1 MTDGLFP
8 RRVGRFEFFRRFMA
22 LIAVTICLM
31 FSELWV
37 TDGLPLSKEPPI
49 EFAYMWFPTL
59 ALIVIY
65 GIFFL
70 WIPRL
75 RDIGISPWFV
85 VILFIPEFITSIQTL
100 VLIWKMLWFLAAI
113 SIPSKMLEDST
124 SRPKLPNEQSELPEE
139 LNW

>member
-1 MTDGLFP
+1 
-8 RRVGRFEFFRRFMA
+8 
-22 LIAVTICLM
+22 M

-49 EFAYMWFPTL
+49 EFAYMWFPTF

-85 VILFIPEFITSIQTL
+85 VILFVPEFITSIQTL